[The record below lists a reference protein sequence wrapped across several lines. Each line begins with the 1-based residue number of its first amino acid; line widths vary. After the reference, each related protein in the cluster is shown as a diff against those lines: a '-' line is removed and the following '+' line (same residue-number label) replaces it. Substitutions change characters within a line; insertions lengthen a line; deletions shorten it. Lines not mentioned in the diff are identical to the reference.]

1 MPSATASAIR
11 TQNSRVW
18 VTGGGRDGA
27 PEVALMMKP
36 MLGTG
41 AARGI
46 TPAG

>member
-1 MPSATASAIR
+1 MPSATACAIR

-18 VTGGGRDGA
+18 VTGGRDGA

>member
-1 MPSATASAIR
+1 MPSATACAIR

-18 VTGGGRDGA
+18 VTGGRDGA
-27 PEVALMMKP
+27 LEVALMMKP